1 MSELTAS
8 DVALMSNNNNGMNG
22 MWSNPF
28 VYLVWIW
35 AFRMFGNG
43 YGNDNAATQ
52 GALTRAELSDGL
64 NFQSLE
70 SDVSAVRSAIADA
83 SSGISDKLC
92 SGFNTTNSNILSGT
106 SAIQSAVAQSGF
118 AIQNGICDT
127 NRNIDQIRYEMAT
140 NTCAITSAIHSEAE
154 ATRQALIDQQIQDLR
169 DSRESVQ
176 RELQSAQLTLAN
188 AAQTQNILGSIGRYV
203 PYAGCGSTC
212 GCSGW

>member
-8 DVALMSNNNNGMNG
+8 DVALMSNNNNNGLNG
-22 MWSNPF
+22 MWNNPF
-28 VYLVWIW
+28 CYLVWIW
-35 AFRMFGNG
+35 AFKMFGNG
-43 YGNDNAATQ
+43 YGDNASTQ
-52 GALTRAELSDGL
+52 GALTRAELTDGL
-64 NFQSLE
+64 NFQSLDSNVSSIRTAI
-70 SDVSAVRSAIADA
+70 SDVSSVVQSVG
-83 SSGISDKLC
+83 SGISDKLC
-92 SGFNTTNSNILSGT
+92 SGFGSVNSNIM
-106 SAIQSAVAQSGF
+106 QSAF
-118 AIQNGICDT
+118 ATQNAICDT
-127 NRNIDQIRYEMAT
+127 NRNIDAMRYEMAT

-188 AAQTQNILGSIGRYV
+188 ASQTQNILGSIGRYV